1 MVVLDV
7 LLYLNLI
14 FLYLCLAQLC
24 LCLCLCLFVFVFV
37 FVCLFVF
44 VFGALVLVQYLVH
57 LPSWQP
63 ACISIM
69 IFRMII
75 IRFAAPFVLVYL
87 SFPVFVFV
95 FES

>member
-1 MVVLDV
+1 MFVFVFGAL
-7 LLYLNLI
+7 
-14 FLYLCLAQLC
+14 
-24 LCLCLCLFVFVFV
+24 VFVFV
-37 FVCLFVF
+37 FGALVFVFGALVLVFVFGVLVLFVF

-87 SFPVFVFV
+87 SFPVFVF
-95 FES
+95 ESSS